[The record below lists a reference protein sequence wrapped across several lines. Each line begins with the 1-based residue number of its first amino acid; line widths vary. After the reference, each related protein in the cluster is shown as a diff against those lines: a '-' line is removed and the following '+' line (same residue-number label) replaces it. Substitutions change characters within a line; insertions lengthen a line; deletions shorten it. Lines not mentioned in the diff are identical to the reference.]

1 MKLHWRMLLTV
12 GLVGVFLSIPVLAQK
27 VETDYDHSVNFER
40 YHTYSWGH
48 IHATDPFFEGRMR
61 DAIDH
66 TLQAKGWQEVP
77 TGGDATVTAVAVKKN
92 KAEYTTFYNGF
103 GPGWRWHGWGPTM
116 ATTTVDNIPVGT
128 VVVDIYDTNSRHL
141 VWRGLAHEELS
152 DKPEKDTQK
161 LQKAVNKLFDKFPPK
176 AS

>member
-1 MKLHWRMLLTV
+1 
-12 GLVGVFLSIPVLAQK
+12 
-27 VETDYDHSVNFER
+27 
-40 YHTYSWGH
+40 
-48 IHATDPFFEGRMR
+48 
-61 DAIDH
+61 
-66 TLQAKGWQEVP
+66 
-77 TGGDATVTAVAVKKN
+77 
-92 KAEYTTFYNGF
+92 
-103 GPGWRWHGWGPTM
+103 M
-116 ATTTVDNIPVGT
+116 ATTTVDDIPVGT